1 MDHGV
6 YARLGETVKSH
17 HADVRIICA
26 TTENPTSSLL
36 NTFVRRIPII
46 IQLPNFS
53 DRPAKEKIDLLKVM
67 VSMEAARIQRRISLS
82 EDVVKALIEVFLW
95 KCRSAK
101 IECATCDCARVP

>member
-46 IQLPNFS
+46 IHYRTLVTVLRKKN
-53 DRPAKEKIDLLKVM
+53 
-67 VSMEAARIQRRISLS
+67 
-82 EDVVKALIEVFLW
+82 
-95 KCRSAK
+95 
-101 IECATCDCARVP
+101 

>member
-1 MDHGV
+1 MWKGLLGATKAKEGIIDEADGSILFLDEVHRLPRRTRNDFYFMDHGV

-46 IQLPNFS
+46 IQLPNFG
-53 DRPAKEKIDLLKVM
+53 DRPAKEKLT
-67 VSMEAARIQRRISLS
+67 S
-82 EDVVKALIEVFLW
+82 
-95 KCRSAK
+95 
-101 IECATCDCARVP
+101 